1 MRFKKSVEK
10 VDLSSSPY
18 VFKELRGYSISDG
31 CRNLNQFAN
40 DYTYIR
46 ADMESFVGG
55 SLNAIAQSYYR
66 SISEAVTNIY
76 HHAYNKEKSSWLID
90 KWWISVAFDKTA
102 NELVVIVFDHGKGIP
117 ATAWKTKLFSRY
129 MRFSKELD
137 EKFSSNHF
145 TVDIQRKVLY
155 LVFEQNSSIAI
166 KQGRGHGCADIKSL
180 LSNIK
185 GGKLSVISLQAKY
198 ENYNFK
204 GSSLVRGKSKS
215 LAVSLQG
222 TLLEWRMPL

>member
-1 MRFKKSVEK
+1 M
-10 VDLSSSPY
+10 
-18 VFKELRGYSISDG
+18 
-31 CRNLNQFAN
+31 
-40 DYTYIR
+40 
-46 ADMESFVGG
+46 
-55 SLNAIAQSYYR
+55 
-66 SISEAVTNIY
+66 
-76 HHAYNKEKSSWLID
+76 
-90 KWWISVAFDKTA
+90 
-102 NELVVIVFDHGKGIP
+102 FDHGKGIP

-129 MRFSKELD
+129 MRFSKELA

-215 LAVSLQG
+215 LAVPLQG